1 MISFAL
7 SVALLLTPGPA
18 PAGFRETPAT
28 GAAERRQM
36 IQSRLEANDPGDA
49 VALGEGAVRD
59 FPDNSPL
66 WLSLGE
72 AYGAKARAASVVKRL
87 PLARKCKAAFE
98 RAVALDPANVDARVA
113 LFTYCLEAPAVA
125 GGGLSLARAQAGE
138 IAKLDLCRGHLA
150 GASLAARENDAPKEQ
165 AELRL
170 AIETA
175 GGPEELADAKCQ
187 LALLFEKLG
196 KKPEAIDA
204 LREALRLHPGH
215 SQAKNELKR
224 LGG

>member
-1 MISFAL
+1 MD
-7 SVALLLTPGPA
+7 
-18 PAGFRETPAT
+18 
-28 GAAERRQM
+28 AAQRRQM
-36 IQSRLEANDPGDA
+36 IESRLEANDPGDA
-49 VALGEGAVRD
+49 VALGELAVRSYPAD
-59 FPDNSPL
+59 SGL

-87 PLARKCKAAFE
+87 ALARKCKAAFE

-125 GGGLSLARAQAGE
+125 GGGISLARTQAGE

-150 GASLAARENDAPKEQ
+150 SASLASRENDAPKEE

-187 LALLFEKLG
+187 LALLYEKLG
-196 KKPEAIDA
+196 KKTEAIDA

-215 SQAKNELKR
+215 SQAKTELKR